1 MKQGTMRTIEVVIRP
16 DGQSSVETKEFAG
29 AECLEASRFLETALG
44 SSCRYR
50 RTSISIRRPPR
61 LKLACRIVFRRKGEH
76 VRAGMIRRGVPSG
89 IRAAAPRGKN
99 QIDADERPTL
109 VLVEGIYDVEF
120 LCRIS
125 TVLHRDDDSV
135 TDLRVLENA
144 GRLIFVPFGG
154 GDPGFWATRFASLG
168 LSEIHIFDRETA
180 ADSVLRFSA
189 AAMVNRRANAQ
200 AFVTSK
206 RSIESYLHPD
216 AIEAAFRVRV
226 ACSADESIVDVIADA
241 LLNRTCPD
249 LDRGQLS
256 RRGRRRLK
264 LQIKRKLNHDVVSN
278 MTPALLDESDPRGE
292 VRSWLDAIAEAVAYD
307 SSR

>member
-1 MKQGTMRTIEVVIRP
+1 M
-16 DGQSSVETKEFAG
+16 
-29 AECLEASRFLETALG
+29 
-44 SSCRYR
+44 
-50 RTSISIRRPPR
+50 
-61 LKLACRIVFRRKGEH
+61 
-76 VRAGMIRRGVPSG
+76 RAGMIRRGVPSG
-89 IRAAAPRGKN
+89 IRAAAPRRKKS
-99 QIDADERPTL
+99 IDTDERLTL

-125 TVLHRDDDSV
+125 TVLRHVDSAIP
-135 TDLRVLENA
+135 DLRMLEET

-154 GDPGFWATRFASLG
+154 GDPGFWAARFAPLG
-168 LSEIHIFDRETA
+168 LSEIHIYDRETV

-189 AAMVNRRANAQ
+189 AAIVNRRSNAR
-200 AFVTSK
+200 AFVMSK

-226 ACSADESIVDVIADA
+226 TCSDDGSIVDEIADA
-241 LLNRTCPD
+241 VLNRTCPH
-249 LDRGQLS
+249 LDRSQLS

-292 VRSWLDAIAEAVAYD
+292 VRSWLNAIAEAVACD
-307 SSR
+307 FSC